1 MAKIIYRSNKEYK
14 NGLPLDLTEVSE
26 SKTMDS
32 TMCLHNLRGRAVYSN
47 PFLGYTFDILKFQ

>member
-26 SKTMDS
+26 SKTMDP
-32 TMCLHNLRGRAVYSN
+32 TIC
-47 PFLGYTFDILKFQ
+47 